1 MDIYKAIEVLE
12 YTKGLDNIKKTAS
25 SVAIDIAI
33 EALKK
38 QTLQEPYYSGDG
50 YWNGELVYDTWT
62 CPNCSKSYEV
72 DYEEYPYCPEC
83 GQKIGWNK

>member
-12 YTKGLDNIKKTAS
+12 YTKGLDDVKRTAS
-25 SVAIDIAI
+25 SVAIDIALD
-33 EALKK
+33 ALNK
-38 QTLQEPYYSGDG
+38 QIAKEPHFYGDG

-72 DYEEYPYCPEC
+72 DFEEYDFCPNC
-83 GQKIGWNK
+83 GQKIKWDK